1 MRQQS
6 FHRWEST
13 LRAQLASQFV
23 NLRASLWVIPALF
36 TLIAVALG
44 QTLIWL
50 DSHLWK
56 DTSFSEVPFVF
67 AGGVEGARGVLSSIS
82 GSLITVTGTVFSL
95 TIVALQLA
103 SGQMTPRILRKFTS
117 DRQVQVVLGL
127 LVGTFT
133 YSILV
138 LRVVRSEDSNDA
150 AFVPAI
156 ATTVAIML
164 SLVSVGALIIFIH
177 HVSRLIQISVV
188 VARTADDNLDLLSQ
202 MERPPEGAV
211 MVAPPARR
219 MDLPVHPVTS
229 TRSGYVQAI
238 DQAALFDLC
247 REYGV
252 TVEILCSPGEFVLE
266 RAHLALVWSVSKPDD
281 SVEGPIR
288 RAIVLG
294 DEPTG
299 QADIGF
305 AIRQITDIALRAL
318 SPGINDPTT
327 AMVCL
332 DRLGQLLAAAGRR
345 PPAATAIQDEA
356 GRGVLIL
363 GDRPSFS
370 TLIETAFVQLRHY
383 GAADPLVMA
392 HAIDTLAAII
402 AVVPDEAAGP
412 LRREAGRYAATA
424 RRTVADE
431 DQSIID
437 AALERYEWSR

>member
-1 MRQQS
+1 M
-6 FHRWEST
+6 
-13 LRAQLASQFV
+13 
-23 NLRASLWVIPALF
+23 IPALL
-36 TLIAVALG
+36 TLTAVVLA
-44 QTLIWL
+44 QTFIWL
-50 DSHLWK
+50 DSHLWR
-56 DTSFSEVPFVF
+56 DASFSEVPFVF

-103 SGQMTPRILRKFTS
+103 SGQMTPRILRNFTS

-138 LRVVRSEDSNDA
+138 LRVVRSEDSDDA

-156 ATTVAIML
+156 ATTVAIVL
-164 SLVSVGALIIFIH
+164 SLVSVAALIIFIH
-177 HVSRLIQISVV
+177 HVSRLIQINVV
-188 VARTADDNLDLLSQ
+188 VARTADDNLGLLSRIGPVPDGAT
-202 MERPPEGAV
+202 MVEPPVRA
-211 MVAPPARR
+211 ADTRSR
-219 MDLPVHPVTS
+219 PVTA
-229 TRSGYVQAI
+229 TRSGYVQAV
-238 DQAALFDLC
+238 DRAALLHLC
-247 REYGV
+247 QEHGL
-252 TVEILCSPGEFVLE
+252 TVELLCSPGEFVLDQ
-266 RAHLALVWSVSKPDD
+266 AHLAAVWAASNPDD
-281 SVEGPIR
+281 SVEGQIR

-345 PPAATAIQDEA
+345 PPAATAIKDEA

-370 TLIETAFVQLRHY
+370 TLIETAFVQVRHY

-402 AVVPDEAAGP
+402 AVVPATTQEP
-412 LRREAGRYAATA
+412 LRREASRYIATA
-424 RRTVADE
+424 RRTVARE
-431 DQSIID
+431 DQPIID
-437 AALERYEWSR
+437 AAADRIGLEWR